1 VLDTEL
7 RRNMESLQRQF
18 SFYKPHEKVRF
29 RLILENQKTAFKL
42 TGGGEHLQLVKEKPD
57 GTLRAQKS
65 YELI

>member
-1 VLDTEL
+1 
-7 RRNMESLQRQF
+7 M
-18 SFYKPHEKVRF
+18 

-65 YELI
+65 YELIQ